1 MSAAMSSSE
10 LAAAIANV
18 TAQIA
23 ALETDKSGLAATL
36 QELYTQRAAGA
47 AAAADRDALAKE
59 IDYWRGKE
67 SRCEE
72 ERIVLLKKHE
82 RLESMQ
88 MEQDGT

>member
-10 LAAAIANV
+10 LAAAISNV

-23 ALETDKSGLAATL
+23 TLVTDISGVATIL
-36 QELYTQRAAGA
+36 RELYTQRATAAAGA
-47 AAAADRDALAKE
+47 ASDAITKE

-67 SRCEE
+67 SRSEE
-72 ERIVLLKKHE
+72 ERIVLLRKQE